1 MVTVSTYLKEMNLIP
16 LLNLL
21 AYADKNLVSC
31 KDFFGG
37 KGYMMNAE
45 KEVGKV
51 TSERKNMP
59 GSQIVYG

>member
-1 MVTVSTYLKEMNLIP
+1 MNLIP

-31 KDFFGG
+31 RDFFGG